1 MNELARQK
9 LRELVQ
15 QRQAIKAAKGHD
27 PALHGGTCR
36 RQLEKLCGDGCL
48 TEINVLTA
56 AVRDQIPADIEA
68 WPAGAPIAEHLERL
82 TAQLMEHYAM
92 REDAARW
99 AVEAWAEALGVAGA
113 TPSLITP
120 SPDPIPAGAT
130 SPPITPPPVTG
141 APLLFSTW
149 RMTVLTRPR
158 AGAHEEWAV
167 KGETPPPFTPTPGED
182 LGVRPKGLDYTQIR
196 LWAGSFQTPERIRY
210 LDLSSRSLS
219 DPYLDCLTVF
229 TGLMELNLERTDI
242 TGKGLSSLQAQPL
255 SWLSLRSC
263 KSLSDEGL
271 EAVGQL
277 RDLQYLDLSECTG
290 ITAQG
295 LWYLSGLTDLR
306 VLRLERCTLLQEEAL
321 APLAAIPRLEALDLS
336 ETRISGVGFLHFHH
350 NRVLRRLSL
359 EGCKRVTSETVVHL
373 LNLEAL
379 EVLHLGWT
387 AMGDEALEH
396 LEALPNLRE
405 LDVPGCTRLTGDKL
419 DELRRRGI
427 RVFSEELVPPPVIL
441 GGA

>member
-1 MNELARQK
+1 MNELVRQK

-27 PALHGGTCR
+27 PVLHGGTCR

-48 TEINVLTA
+48 TEINVLTT

-82 TAQLMEHYAM
+82 TAQFMEHYAL

-99 AVEAWAEALGVAGA
+99 AVEAWAEALGMAGA
-113 TPSLITP
+113 APSLIP
-120 SPDPIPAGAT
+120 PPAPDPTPAGAAP
-130 SPPITPPPVTG
+130 SLFTPSPVTG

-158 AGAHEEWAV
+158 GGAHEEWVV
-167 KGETPPPFTPTPGED
+167 KGESPPPFTPSPGED
-182 LGVRPKGLDYTQIR
+182 LGVRPEGLDYPQIG
-196 LWAGSFQTPERIRY
+196 LWASSFRMPERIRY
-210 LDLSSRSLS
+210 LDLSDRALF
-219 DPYLDCLTVF
+219 DPYLDCLTLF

-242 TGKGLSSLQAQPL
+242 TGEGLSSLQDQPL
-255 SWLSLRSC
+255 TWLSLQAC
-263 KSLSDEGL
+263 KNLSDKGL
-271 EAVGQL
+271 EAVGRL
-277 RDLQYLDLSECTG
+277 RNLQYLDLSDCNG

-295 LWYLSGLTDLR
+295 LWHLRALTELR
-306 VLRLERCTLLQEEAL
+306 VLRLERCTLLQEETL
-321 APLAAIPRLEALDLS
+321 APLAAIPRLEELDLS

-359 EGCKRVTSETVVHL
+359 EGCRRVTSETVVHL

-396 LEALPNLRE
+396 LKALPNLRK
-405 LDVPGCTRLTGDKL
+405 LDVSGCTRLTGDKL
-419 DELRRRGI
+419 DELRRRGV
-427 RVFSEELVPPPVIL
+427 RVFSGESPVIL

>member
-1 MNELARQK
+1 MNELVRQK

-27 PALHGGTCR
+27 PVLHGGTCR

-48 TEINVLTA
+48 TEINVLTT

-82 TAQLMEHYAM
+82 TAQFMEHYAL

-99 AVEAWAEALGVAGA
+99 AVEAWAEALGMAGA
-113 TPSLITP
+113 APSLIP
-120 SPDPIPAGAT
+120 PPAPDPTPAGAAP
-130 SPPITPPPVTG
+130 SLFTPSPVTG

-158 AGAHEEWAV
+158 GGAHEEWVV
-167 KGETPPPFTPTPGED
+167 KGESPPPFTPSPGEE
-182 LGVRPKGLDYTQIR
+182 LGVRPEGLDYPQIG
-196 LWAGSFQTPERIRY
+196 LWASSFRMPERIRY
-210 LDLSSRSLS
+210 LDLSDRALF
-219 DPYLDCLTVF
+219 DPYLDCLTLF

-242 TGKGLSSLQAQPL
+242 TGEGLSSLQDQPL
-255 SWLSLRSC
+255 TWLSLQAC
-263 KSLSDEGL
+263 KNLSDKGL
-271 EAVGQL
+271 EAVGRL
-277 RDLQYLDLSECTG
+277 RNLQYLDLSDCNG

-295 LWYLSGLTDLR
+295 LWHLRALTELR
-306 VLRLERCTLLQEEAL
+306 VLRLERCTLLQEETL
-321 APLAAIPRLEALDLS
+321 APLAAIPRLEELDLS

-359 EGCKRVTSETVVHL
+359 EGCRRVTSETVVHL

-396 LEALPNLRE
+396 LKALPNLRK
-405 LDVPGCTRLTGDKL
+405 LDVSGCTRLTGDKL
-419 DELRRRGI
+419 DELRRHGV
-427 RVFSEELVPPPVIL
+427 RVFSGESPVIL

>member
-1 MNELARQK
+1 MNELPRQK

-48 TEINVLTA
+48 TEINVLTT

-68 WPAGAPIAEHLERL
+68 WPAGVPIAEHLERL
-82 TAQLMEHYAM
+82 TAQLMEHYAL

-99 AVEAWAEALGVAGA
+99 AVEAWAKALGVAGA
-113 TPSLITP
+113 AISPITPLSAPASTPAGAALSLITP
-120 SPDPIPAGAT
+120 A
-130 SPPITPPPVTG
+130 VTE

-158 AGAHEEWAV
+158 GGAHEEWAV
-167 KGETPPPFTPTPGED
+167 KGETPPPFMLSPGED
-182 LGVRPKGLDYTQIR
+182 VGVRPAGLDYTQIG
-196 LWAGSFQTPERIRY
+196 LWASSFRMPERIRY
-210 LDLSSRSLS
+210 LDLSDRPLF
-219 DPYLDCLTVF
+219 DPYLDCLTLF
-229 TGLMELNLERTDI
+229 TGLTELNLERTDI
-242 TGKGLSSLQAQPL
+242 TGEGLSPLQAQPL
-255 SWLSLRSC
+255 TWLSLQAC
-263 KSLSDEGL
+263 KNLSDKGL
-271 EAVGQL
+271 EAVGWL
-277 RDLQYLDLSECTG
+277 RDLQYLDLSECNG

-295 LWYLSGLTDLR
+295 LWHLRALTDLR
-306 VLRLERCTLLQEEAL
+306 VLRLERCRLLQEETL

-396 LEALPNLRE
+396 LKALPNLRE
-405 LDVPGCTRLTGDKL
+405 LNVSGCTRLTGDKL

-427 RVFSEELVPPPVIL
+427 RVFSGEPPVIL

>member
-27 PALHGGTCR
+27 PVLHGGTCR

-48 TEINVLTA
+48 TEINVLTT

-82 TAQLMEHYAM
+82 TAQFMEHYAL

-113 TPSLITP
+113 APSLIP
-120 SPDPIPAGAT
+120 PPAPDPTPAGAVP
-130 SPPITPPPVTG
+130 SLLTPPPVTG

-158 AGAHEEWAV
+158 GGAHEEWVV
-167 KGETPPPFTPTPGED
+167 KGESPPPFTPSPGED
-182 LGVRPKGLDYTQIR
+182 LGVRPEGLDYPQIG
-196 LWAGSFQTPERIRY
+196 LWASSFRMPERIRY
-210 LDLSSRSLS
+210 LDLSDKALF
-219 DPYLDCLTVF
+219 DPYLDCLTLF

-242 TGKGLSSLQAQPL
+242 TGEGLSSLQDQPL
-255 SWLSLRSC
+255 TWLSLQAC
-263 KSLSDEGL
+263 KNLSDKGL
-271 EAVGQL
+271 EAVGRL
-277 RDLQYLDLSECTG
+277 RNLQYLDLSDCNG

-295 LWYLSGLTDLR
+295 LWHLRALTDLR
-306 VLRLERCTLLQEEAL
+306 VLRLERCTLLQEETL
-321 APLAAIPRLEALDLS
+321 APLAAIPRLEELDLS

-387 AMGDEALEH
+387 AMGDEALEY
-396 LEALPNLRE
+396 LKALPNLRK
-405 LDVPGCTRLTGDKL
+405 LDVSGCTRLTGDKL
-419 DELRRRGI
+419 DELRRRSV
-427 RVFSEELVPPPVIL
+427 RVFSGESPVIL

>member
-1 MNELARQK
+1 MNELVRQK

-27 PALHGGTCR
+27 PVLHGGTCR

-48 TEINVLTA
+48 TEINVLTT

-82 TAQLMEHYAM
+82 TAQFMEHYAL

-99 AVEAWAEALGVAGA
+99 AVEAWAEALGMAGA
-113 TPSLITP
+113 APSLIP
-120 SPDPIPAGAT
+120 PPAPDPTPAGAAP
-130 SPPITPPPVTG
+130 SLFTPSPVTG

-158 AGAHEEWAV
+158 GGAHEEWVV
-167 KGETPPPFTPTPGED
+167 KGESPPPFTPSPGED
-182 LGVRPKGLDYTQIR
+182 LGVRPEGLDYPQIG
-196 LWAGSFQTPERIRY
+196 LWASSFRMPERIRY
-210 LDLSSRSLS
+210 LDLSDRALF
-219 DPYLDCLTVF
+219 DPYLDCLTLF

-242 TGKGLSSLQAQPL
+242 TGEGLSSLQDQPL
-255 SWLSLRSC
+255 TWLSLQAC
-263 KSLSDEGL
+263 KNLSDKGL
-271 EAVGQL
+271 EAVGRL
-277 RDLQYLDLSECTG
+277 RNLQYLDLSDCNG

-295 LWYLSGLTDLR
+295 LWHLRALTELR

-321 APLAAIPRLEALDLS
+321 APLAAIPRLEELDLS

-359 EGCKRVTSETVVHL
+359 EGCRRVTSETVVHL

-396 LEALPNLRE
+396 LKALPNLRK
-405 LDVPGCTRLTGDKL
+405 LDVSGCTRLTGDKL
-419 DELRRRGI
+419 DELRRRGV
-427 RVFSEELVPPPVIL
+427 RVFSGESPVIL

>member
-15 QRQAIKAAKGHD
+15 QQQAIKAAKGHD
-27 PALHGGTCR
+27 PVLHGGTCR

-48 TEINVLTA
+48 TEINVLTT

-82 TAQLMEHYAM
+82 TAQFMEHYAL

-99 AVEAWAEALGVAGA
+99 AVEAWAEALGMAGA
-113 TPSLITP
+113 APSLIP
-120 SPDPIPAGAT
+120 PPAPDPTPAGAAP
-130 SPPITPPPVTG
+130 SLFTPSPVTG

-158 AGAHEEWAV
+158 GGAHEEWVV
-167 KGETPPPFTPTPGED
+167 KGESPPPFTPSPGED
-182 LGVRPKGLDYTQIR
+182 LGVRPEGLDYPQIG
-196 LWAGSFQTPERIRY
+196 LWASSFRMPERIRY
-210 LDLSSRSLS
+210 LDLSDRALF
-219 DPYLDCLTVF
+219 DPYLDCLTLF

-242 TGKGLSSLQAQPL
+242 TGEGLSSLQDQPL
-255 SWLSLRSC
+255 TWLSLQAC
-263 KSLSDEGL
+263 KNLSDKGL
-271 EAVGQL
+271 EAVGRL
-277 RDLQYLDLSECTG
+277 RNLQYLDLSDCNG

-295 LWYLSGLTDLR
+295 LWHLRALTDLR
-306 VLRLERCTLLQEEAL
+306 VLRLERCTLLQEETL
-321 APLAAIPRLEALDLS
+321 APLAAIPRLEELDLS

-396 LEALPNLRE
+396 LKALPNLRK
-405 LDVPGCTRLTGDKL
+405 LDVSGCTRLTGDKL
-419 DELRRRGI
+419 DELRRHGV
-427 RVFSEELVPPPVIL
+427 RVFSGESPVIL

>member
-1 MNELARQK
+1 MNELVRQK

-27 PALHGGTCR
+27 PVLHGGTCR

-48 TEINVLTA
+48 TEINVLTT

-82 TAQLMEHYAM
+82 TAQFMEHYAL

-99 AVEAWAEALGVAGA
+99 AVEAWAEALGMAGA
-113 TPSLITP
+113 APSLIP
-120 SPDPIPAGAT
+120 PPAPDPTPAGAAP
-130 SPPITPPPVTG
+130 SLFTPSPVTG

-158 AGAHEEWAV
+158 GGAHEEWVV
-167 KGETPPPFTPTPGED
+167 KGESPPPFTPSPGED
-182 LGVRPKGLDYTQIR
+182 LGVRPEGLDYPQIG
-196 LWAGSFQTPERIRY
+196 LWASSFRMPERIRY
-210 LDLSSRSLS
+210 LDLSDKALF
-219 DPYLDCLTVF
+219 DPYLDCLTLF

-242 TGKGLSSLQAQPL
+242 TGEGLSSLQDQPL
-255 SWLSLRSC
+255 TWLSLQAC
-263 KSLSDEGL
+263 KNLSDKGL
-271 EAVGQL
+271 EAVGRL
-277 RDLQYLDLSECTG
+277 RNLQYLDLSDCNG

-295 LWYLSGLTDLR
+295 LWHLRALTDLR
-306 VLRLERCTLLQEEAL
+306 VLRLERCTLLQEETL
-321 APLAAIPRLEALDLS
+321 APLAAIPHLEELDLS

-359 EGCKRVTSETVVHL
+359 EGCRRVTSETVVHL

-396 LEALPNLRE
+396 LKALPNLRK
-405 LDVPGCTRLTGDKL
+405 LDVSGCTRLTGDKL
-419 DELRRRGI
+419 DELRRRGV
-427 RVFSEELVPPPVIL
+427 RVFSGESPVIL

>member
-1 MNELARQK
+1 MNELVRQK

-27 PALHGGTCR
+27 PVLHGGTCR

-48 TEINVLTA
+48 TEINVLTT

-82 TAQLMEHYAM
+82 TAQFMEHYAL

-99 AVEAWAEALGVAGA
+99 AVEAWAEALGMAGA
-113 TPSLITP
+113 APSLIP
-120 SPDPIPAGAT
+120 PPAPDPTPAGAAP
-130 SPPITPPPVTG
+130 SLFTPSPVTG

-158 AGAHEEWAV
+158 GGAHEEWVV
-167 KGETPPPFTPTPGED
+167 KGESPPPFTPSPGED
-182 LGVRPKGLDYTQIR
+182 LGVRPEGLDYPQIG
-196 LWAGSFQTPERIRY
+196 LWASSFRMPERIRY
-210 LDLSSRSLS
+210 LDLSDKALF
-219 DPYLDCLTVF
+219 DPYLDCLTLF

-242 TGKGLSSLQAQPL
+242 TGEGLSSLQDQPL
-255 SWLSLRSC
+255 TWLSLQAC
-263 KSLSDEGL
+263 KNLSDKGL
-271 EAVGQL
+271 EAVGRL
-277 RDLQYLDLSECTG
+277 RNLQYLDLSDCNG

-295 LWYLSGLTDLR
+295 LWHLRALTDLR
-306 VLRLERCTLLQEEAL
+306 VLRLERCTLLQEETL
-321 APLAAIPRLEALDLS
+321 APLAAIPRLEELDLS

-396 LEALPNLRE
+396 LKALPNLRE
-405 LDVPGCTRLTGDKL
+405 LDVSGCTRLTDDKL
-419 DELRRRGI
+419 DELRRRGV
-427 RVFSEELVPPPVIL
+427 RVFSGESPVIL

>member
-27 PALHGGTCR
+27 PVLHGGTCR

-48 TEINVLTA
+48 TEINVLTT

-82 TAQLMEHYAM
+82 TAQFMEHYAL

-99 AVEAWAEALGVAGA
+99 AVEAWAEALGMAGA
-113 TPSLITP
+113 APSLIP
-120 SPDPIPAGAT
+120 PPAPDPTPAGAVP
-130 SPPITPPPVTG
+130 SLLTPPPVTG

-158 AGAHEEWAV
+158 GGAHEEWVV
-167 KGETPPPFTPTPGED
+167 KGESPPPFTPSPGED
-182 LGVRPKGLDYTQIR
+182 LGVRPEGLDYPQIG
-196 LWAGSFQTPERIRY
+196 LWSSSFRMPERIRY
-210 LDLSSRSLS
+210 LDLSDKALF
-219 DPYLDCLTVF
+219 DPYLDCLTLF

-242 TGKGLSSLQAQPL
+242 TGEGLSSLQDQPL
-255 SWLSLRSC
+255 TWLSLQAC
-263 KSLSDEGL
+263 KNLSDKGL
-271 EAVGQL
+271 EAVGRL
-277 RDLQYLDLSECTG
+277 RNLQYLDLSDCNG

-295 LWYLSGLTDLR
+295 LWHLRALTDLR
-306 VLRLERCTLLQEEAL
+306 VLRLERCTLLQEETL
-321 APLAAIPRLEALDLS
+321 APLAAIPRLEELDLS
-336 ETRISGVGFLHFHH
+336 ETRISGVGFLHFHP

-396 LEALPNLRE
+396 LKALPNLRE
-405 LDVPGCTRLTGDKL
+405 LDVSGCTRLTGDKL
-419 DELRRRGI
+419 DELRRRGV
-427 RVFSEELVPPPVIL
+427 RVFSGESPVIL

>member
-1 MNELARQK
+1 MNELVRQK

-27 PALHGGTCR
+27 PVLHGGTCR

-48 TEINVLTA
+48 TEINVLTT

-82 TAQLMEHYAM
+82 TAQFMEHYAL

-99 AVEAWAEALGVAGA
+99 AVEAWAEALGMAGA
-113 TPSLITP
+113 APSLIP
-120 SPDPIPAGAT
+120 PPAPDPTPAGAAP
-130 SPPITPPPVTG
+130 SLFTPSPVTG

-158 AGAHEEWAV
+158 GGAHEEWVV
-167 KGETPPPFTPTPGED
+167 KGESPPPFTPSPGEE
-182 LGVRPKGLDYTQIR
+182 LGVRPEGLDYPQIG
-196 LWAGSFQTPERIRY
+196 LWASSFRMPERIRY
-210 LDLSSRSLS
+210 LDLSDRALF
-219 DPYLDCLTVF
+219 DPYLDCLTLF

-242 TGKGLSSLQAQPL
+242 TGEGLSSLQDQPL
-255 SWLSLRSC
+255 TWLSLQAC
-263 KSLSDEGL
+263 KNLSDKGL
-271 EAVGQL
+271 EAVGRL
-277 RDLQYLDLSECTG
+277 RNLQYLDLSDCNG

-295 LWYLSGLTDLR
+295 LWHLRALTELR
-306 VLRLERCTLLQEEAL
+306 VLRLERCTLLQEETL
-321 APLAAIPRLEALDLS
+321 APLAAIPRLEELDLS

-359 EGCKRVTSETVVHL
+359 EGCRRVTSETVVHL

-396 LEALPNLRE
+396 LKALPNLRK
-405 LDVPGCTRLTGDKL
+405 LDVSGCTRLTGDKL
-419 DELRRRGI
+419 DELRRRGV
-427 RVFSEELVPPPVIL
+427 RVFSGESPVIL

>member
-27 PALHGGTCR
+27 PVLHGGTCR

-48 TEINVLTA
+48 TEINVLTT

-82 TAQLMEHYAM
+82 TVQFMEHYAL

-99 AVEAWAEALGVAGA
+99 AVEAWAEALGMAGA
-113 TPSLITP
+113 APSLIP
-120 SPDPIPAGAT
+120 PPAPDPTPAGAA
-130 SPPITPPPVTG
+130 PFLFTPSPVTG

-158 AGAHEEWAV
+158 GGAHEEWVV
-167 KGETPPPFTPTPGED
+167 KGESPPPFTPSPGEE
-182 LGVRPKGLDYTQIR
+182 LGVRPEGLDYPQIG
-196 LWAGSFQTPERIRY
+196 LWASSFRMPERIRY
-210 LDLSSRSLS
+210 LDLSDRALF
-219 DPYLDCLTVF
+219 DPYLDCLTLF
-229 TGLMELNLERTDI
+229 TGLVELNLERTDI
-242 TGKGLSSLQAQPL
+242 TGEGLSSLQDQPL
-255 SWLSLRSC
+255 TWLSLQAC
-263 KSLSDEGL
+263 KNLSDKGL
-271 EAVGQL
+271 EAVGRL
-277 RDLQYLDLSECTG
+277 RNLQYLDLSDCNG

-295 LWYLSGLTDLR
+295 LWHLRALTDLR
-306 VLRLERCTLLQEEAL
+306 VLRLERCTLLQEETL
-321 APLAAIPRLEALDLS
+321 APLAAIPRLEELDLS

-359 EGCKRVTSETVVHL
+359 EGCRRVTSETVVHL

-396 LEALPNLRE
+396 LKALPNLRK
-405 LDVPGCTRLTGDKL
+405 LDVSGCTRLTGDKL
-419 DELRRRGI
+419 DELRRRGV
-427 RVFSEELVPPPVIL
+427 RVFSGESPVIL

>member
-1 MNELARQK
+1 MNELVRQK

-15 QRQAIKAAKGHD
+15 QRQAIKAVKGHD
-27 PALHGGTCR
+27 PVLHGGTCR

-48 TEINVLTA
+48 TEINVLTT

-82 TAQLMEHYAM
+82 TAQFMEHYAL

-113 TPSLITP
+113 APSLIP
-120 SPDPIPAGAT
+120 PPAPDPTPAGAAP
-130 SPPITPPPVTG
+130 SLFTPSPVTG

-158 AGAHEEWAV
+158 GGAHEEWVV
-167 KGETPPPFTPTPGED
+167 KGESPPPFTPSPGED
-182 LGVRPKGLDYTQIR
+182 LGVRPEGLDYPQIG
-196 LWAGSFQTPERIRY
+196 LWASSFRMPERIRY
-210 LDLSSRSLS
+210 LDLSDRALF
-219 DPYLDCLTVF
+219 DPYLDCLTLF

-242 TGKGLSSLQAQPL
+242 TGEGLSSLQDQPL
-255 SWLSLRSC
+255 TWLSLQAC
-263 KSLSDEGL
+263 KNLSDKGL
-271 EAVGQL
+271 EAVGRL
-277 RDLQYLDLSECTG
+277 RNLQYLDLSDCNG

-295 LWYLSGLTDLR
+295 LWHLRALTDLR
-306 VLRLERCTLLQEEAL
+306 VLRLERCTLLQEETL
-321 APLAAIPRLEALDLS
+321 APLAAIPRLEELDLS

-396 LEALPNLRE
+396 LKALPNLRK
-405 LDVPGCTRLTGDKL
+405 LDVSGCTRLTGDKL
-419 DELRRRGI
+419 DELRRHGV
-427 RVFSEELVPPPVIL
+427 RVFSGESPVIL

>member
-1 MNELARQK
+1 MNELVRQK

-27 PALHGGTCR
+27 PVLHGGTCR

-48 TEINVLTA
+48 TEINVLTT

-82 TAQLMEHYAM
+82 TAQFMEHYAL

-99 AVEAWAEALGVAGA
+99 AVEAWAEALGMAGA
-113 TPSLITP
+113 APSLIP
-120 SPDPIPAGAT
+120 PPAPDPTPAGAAP
-130 SPPITPPPVTG
+130 SLFTPSPVTG

-158 AGAHEEWAV
+158 GGAHEEWVV
-167 KGETPPPFTPTPGED
+167 KGESPPPFTPSPGED
-182 LGVRPKGLDYTQIR
+182 LGVRPEGLDYPQIG
-196 LWAGSFQTPERIRY
+196 LWASSFRMPERIRY
-210 LDLSSRSLS
+210 LDLSDKALF
-219 DPYLDCLTVF
+219 DPYLDCLTLF

-242 TGKGLSSLQAQPL
+242 TGEGLSSLQDQPL
-255 SWLSLRSC
+255 TWLSLQAC
-263 KSLSDEGL
+263 KNLSDKGL
-271 EAVGQL
+271 EAVGRL
-277 RDLQYLDLSECTG
+277 RNLQYLDLSDCNG

-295 LWYLSGLTDLR
+295 LWHLRALTDLR
-306 VLRLERCTLLQEEAL
+306 VLRLERCTLLQEETL
-321 APLAAIPRLEALDLS
+321 APLAAIPRLEELDLS

-359 EGCKRVTSETVVHL
+359 EGCRRVTSETVVHL

-396 LEALPNLRE
+396 LKALPNLRK
-405 LDVPGCTRLTGDKL
+405 LDVSGCTRLTGDKL
-419 DELRRRGI
+419 DELRRRGV
-427 RVFSEELVPPPVIL
+427 RVFSGESPVIL

>member
-1 MNELARQK
+1 MNELVRQK

-27 PALHGGTCR
+27 PVLHGGTCR

-48 TEINVLTA
+48 TEINVLTT

-82 TAQLMEHYAM
+82 TAQFMEHYAL

-99 AVEAWAEALGVAGA
+99 AVEAWAEALGMAGA
-113 TPSLITP
+113 APSLIP
-120 SPDPIPAGAT
+120 PPAPDPTPAGAAP
-130 SPPITPPPVTG
+130 SRFTPSPVTG

-158 AGAHEEWAV
+158 GGAHEEWVV
-167 KGETPPPFTPTPGED
+167 KGESPPPFTPSPGED
-182 LGVRPKGLDYTQIR
+182 LGVRPEGLDYPQIG
-196 LWAGSFQTPERIRY
+196 LWASSFRMPERIRY
-210 LDLSSRSLS
+210 LDLSDRALF
-219 DPYLDCLTVF
+219 DPYLDCLTLF

-242 TGKGLSSLQAQPL
+242 TGEGLSSLQDQPL
-255 SWLSLRSC
+255 TWLSLQAC
-263 KSLSDEGL
+263 KNLSDKGL
-271 EAVGQL
+271 EAVGRL
-277 RDLQYLDLSECTG
+277 RNLQYLDLSDCNG

-295 LWYLSGLTDLR
+295 LWHLRALTELR
-306 VLRLERCTLLQEEAL
+306 VLRLERCTLLQEETL
-321 APLAAIPRLEALDLS
+321 APLAAIPRLEELDLS

-396 LEALPNLRE
+396 LKALPNLRK
-405 LDVPGCTRLTGDKL
+405 LDVSGCTRLTGDKL
-419 DELRRRGI
+419 DELRRHGV
-427 RVFSEELVPPPVIL
+427 RVFSGESPVIL

>member
-15 QRQAIKAAKGHD
+15 QQQAIKAAKGHD
-27 PALHGGTCR
+27 PVLHGGTCR

-48 TEINVLTA
+48 TEINVLTT

-82 TAQLMEHYAM
+82 TAQFMEHYAL

-113 TPSLITP
+113 APSLIPP
-120 SPDPIPAGAT
+120 S
-130 SPPITPPPVTG
+130 PVTG

-158 AGAHEEWAV
+158 GGAHEEWVV
-167 KGETPPPFTPTPGED
+167 KGESPPPFTPSPGED
-182 LGVRPKGLDYTQIR
+182 LGVRPEGLDYPQIG
-196 LWAGSFQTPERIRY
+196 LWASSFRMPERIRY
-210 LDLSSRSLS
+210 LDLSDKALF
-219 DPYLDCLTVF
+219 DPYLDCLTLF

-242 TGKGLSSLQAQPL
+242 TGEGLSSLQDQSL
-255 SWLSLRSC
+255 TWLSLQAC
-263 KSLSDEGL
+263 KNLSDKGL
-271 EAVGQL
+271 EAVGRL
-277 RDLQYLDLSECTG
+277 RNLQYLDLSDCNG

-295 LWYLSGLTDLR
+295 LWHLRALTELR
-306 VLRLERCTLLQEEAL
+306 VLRLERCTLLQEETL
-321 APLAAIPRLEALDLS
+321 APLAAIPHLEELDLS

-373 LNLEAL
+373 LNLEVL

-396 LEALPNLRE
+396 LKALPNLRK
-405 LDVPGCTRLTGDKL
+405 LDVSGCTRLTGDKL
-419 DELRRRGI
+419 DELRRRGV
-427 RVFSEELVPPPVIL
+427 RVFSGESPVIL